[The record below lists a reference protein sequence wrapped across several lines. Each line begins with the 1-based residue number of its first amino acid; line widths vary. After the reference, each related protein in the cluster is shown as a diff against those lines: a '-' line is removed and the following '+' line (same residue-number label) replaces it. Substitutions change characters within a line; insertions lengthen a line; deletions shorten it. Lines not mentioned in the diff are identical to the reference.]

1 MTWQVL
7 FSNPG
12 PRPAKGTPTRLNLL
26 ALEREIEEGGGVIG
40 LLPATSLPHIRRC
53 LKAGLLESTGE
64 RGRWKLSP
72 KGVEAL
78 KQLNARQK

>member
-1 MTWQVL
+1 MSWQVL

-12 PRPAKGTPTRLNLL
+12 PRPPKGAPTKLNLR
-26 ALEREIEEGGGVIG
+26 ALEHEVAAGGGVIG
-40 LLPATSLPHIRRC
+40 LLPPTSLPHIRRC

-78 KQLNARQK
+78 EQLRKRG